1 METYDFTLILDL
13 NDHDLTDEILDEF
26 YEAGLDDALI
36 GETAGVVFADLSRE
50 ADDALDA
57 VLRAIKQVEDAP
69 LGAKVIR
76 TEPDE
81 IVTIAD
87 IAKRLNRTDE
97 SIRLLITG
105 QRGPGRFPAPT
116 TRISSRRSRVWRWS
130 DVVSWFSKY
139 EDSREISRM
148 AEYSSKLALVNDL
161 LRSREHLQN
170 EDPRVREARE
180 ALTRRTMCAL
190 RGSRL

>member
-13 NDHDLTDEILDEF
+13 NGRELRDETLDALF
-26 YEAGLDDALI
+26 EAGLDDALI

-57 VLRAIKQVEDAP
+57 VLHAIKQVEDAP
-69 LGAKVIR
+69 LGVKVIR
-76 TEPDE
+76 TEPDD

-87 IAKRLNRTDE
+87 IAKRLNRTNE
-97 SIRLLITG
+97 SIRLLISG

-130 DVVSWFSKY
+130 DVVSWFSKH
-139 EDSREISRM
+139 ETSREISSM
-148 AEYSSKLALVNDL
+148 AAYSSKLALVNDL
-161 LRSREHLQN
+161 LRSRELLQN
-170 EDPRVREARE
+170 DDPRVTKARE
-180 ALTRRTMCAL
+180 ALTCRAMGML
-190 RGSRL
+190 RG